1 MLSRIRENLSSWVV
15 GLLIVLVAIPLIFMG
30 LGDYQTP
37 SNSYVLKIND
47 QTITNSKIEQEVY
60 QYKQALS
67 KNYGGSIPPI
77 YTDKFIKKITVE
89 YIIRT
94 TLIDQMSRDFG
105 LVFHNQSI
113 LDNLYNTNAF
123 RDNGVFSKDL
133 YKSQLFR
140 LNVTPEIYESYVYQ
154 KGISEQMKQSI
165 TDTSFL
171 TKNEIIDLAS
181 NRFQERV
188 INYKILSK
196 SKIMS
201 NLVISDEDLFDYYT
215 SNKKDFRDP
224 EHATFKFIEISKES
238 ISNTIDIPNSQ
249 IKDEYD
255 NRIKDGMYSGTNK
268 FNISHI
274 SLQKK
279 DDANSSMHKEIYAA
293 LLNGKSFEQATEDY
307 DVSEESKANR
317 GFMGAYVIEDLPTPF
332 KSVIY
337 NLDIG
342 EISEPFEYQNK
353 FHIVSVKSIT
363 QGKVTKFESVK
374 EDIRRELLNDIVAKK
389 FFSKIDEVN
398 EIVYAGDNGIAY
410 LSDLLKIK
418 VDTSSRVNK
427 DSGSGVFQFNHVRND
442 LFKDDIL
449 FNSKLSQPIFV
460 DDDKFL
466 VAEVDKYVEER
477 QMSFEESKSIIE
489 KLVLDTKTSEILI
502 TTSEELR
509 DNLNAGITKIDSSFE
524 TFNGSTDSE
533 ALKENLKNIFF
544 NSNPTL
550 GFQFKTLPSGDSI
563 IFNIQSINKISKIN
577 KDENYKDFVNFSK
590 NTYSESDF
598 DRVFKIY
605 KKNSIIEV
613 DDKALYGD

>member
-77 YTDKFIKKITVE
+77 YTDKFIKKITIE

-113 LDNLYNTNAF
+113 LANLYNTNAF

-154 KGISEQMKQSI
+154 KGISDQMKQSI

-201 NLVISDEDLFDYYT
+201 NLVISNEDLLDYYT

-224 EHATFKFIEISKES
+224 EHATFKFIEISKER
-238 ISNTIDIPNSQ
+238 ISDTIDIPNSQ

-255 NRIKDGMYSGTNK
+255 NRLKDGMYSGTNK

-274 SLQKK
+274 SVQKK
-279 DDANSSMHKEIYAA
+279 DDASSMHKEIYAA
-293 LLNGKSFEQATEDY
+293 LLNGKSFEQVAEDY
-307 DVSEESKANR
+307 DVSEESKSNR
-317 GFMGAYVIEDLPTPF
+317 GFMGEYVIEDLPTPF

-342 EISEPFEYQNK
+342 KISEPFEYQNK

-374 EDIRRELLNDIVAKK
+374 EDIRRELLIDITAKK

-410 LSDLLKIK
+410 LSDLLKMR
-418 VDTSSRVNK
+418 VDISPRVNK

-449 FNSKLSQPIFV
+449 YNSKLSQPIFV

-502 TTSEELR
+502 STSEELR
-509 DNLNAGITKIDSSFE
+509 DNLNAGILEIDSSFE

-577 KDENYKDFVNFSK
+577 EDENYIDFVNFSK

-598 DRVFKIY
+598 DRVFKIF
-605 KKNSIIEV
+605 KNNSNIEV
-613 DDKALYGD
+613 DNKALYGD

>member
-77 YTDKFIKKITVE
+77 YNDKFIKKITIE

-113 LDNLYNTNAF
+113 LANLYNTNAF

-154 KGISEQMKQSI
+154 KGISDQMKQSI

-201 NLVISDEDLFDYYT
+201 NLVISNEDLLDYYT

-224 EHATFKFIEISKES
+224 EHATFKFIEISKER
-238 ISNTIDIPNSQ
+238 ISDTIDIPNSQ

-255 NRIKDGMYSGTNK
+255 NRLKDGMYSGTNK

-274 SLQKK
+274 SVQKK
-279 DDANSSMHKEIYAA
+279 DDASSMHKEIYAA
-293 LLNGKSFEQATEDY
+293 LLNGKSFEQVTEDY
-307 DVSEESKANR
+307 DVSEESKSNR
-317 GFMGAYVIEDLPTPF
+317 GFMGEYVIEDLPTPF

-342 EISEPFEYQNK
+342 KISEPFEYQNK

-374 EDIRRELLNDIVAKK
+374 EDIRRELLIDITAKK

-410 LSDLLKIK
+410 LSDLLKMR
-418 VDTSSRVNK
+418 VDISPRVNK

-449 FNSKLSQPIFV
+449 YNSKLSQPIFV

-502 TTSEELR
+502 STSEELR
-509 DNLNAGITKIDSSFE
+509 DNLNAGILEIDSSFE

-577 KDENYKDFVNFSK
+577 EDENYIDFVNFSK

-598 DRVFKIY
+598 DRVFKIF
-605 KKNSIIEV
+605 KNNSNIEV
-613 DDKALYGD
+613 DNKALYGD

>member
-77 YTDKFIKKITVE
+77 YTDKFIKKITIE

-113 LDNLYNTNAF
+113 LANLYNTNAF

-154 KGISEQMKQSI
+154 KGISDQMKQSI

-201 NLVISDEDLFDYYT
+201 NLVISNEDLLDYYT

-224 EHATFKFIEISKES
+224 EHATFKFIEISKER
-238 ISNTIDIPNSQ
+238 ISDTIDIPNSQ

-255 NRIKDGMYSGTNK
+255 NRLKDGMYSGTNK
-268 FNISHI
+268 FHISHI
-274 SLQKK
+274 SVQKK
-279 DDANSSMHKEIYAA
+279 DDASSMHKEIYAA
-293 LLNGKSFEQATEDY
+293 LLNGKSFEQVAEDY
-307 DVSEESKANR
+307 DVSEESKSNR
-317 GFMGAYVIEDLPTPF
+317 GFMGEYVIEDLPTPF

-342 EISEPFEYQNK
+342 KISEPFEYQNK

-374 EDIRRELLNDIVAKK
+374 EDIRRELLIDITAKK

-398 EIVYAGDNGIAY
+398 EIVYAGDNGIVY
-410 LSDLLKIK
+410 LSDLLKMR
-418 VDTSSRVNK
+418 VDTSPRISK

-460 DDDKFL
+460 DDDKFI

-502 TTSEELR
+502 STSEELR
-509 DNLNAGITKIDSSFE
+509 DNLNAGILEIDSSFE

-577 KDENYKDFVNFSK
+577 EDENYIDFVNFSK

-598 DRVFKIY
+598 DRVFKIF
-605 KKNSIIEV
+605 KNKSNIEV
-613 DDKALYGD
+613 DNKALYGD

>member
-77 YTDKFIKKITVE
+77 YSDKFIKKITIE

-113 LDNLYNTNAF
+113 LANLYNTNAF

-154 KGISEQMKQSI
+154 KGISDQMKQSI

-201 NLVISDEDLFDYYT
+201 NLVISNEDLLDYYT

-224 EHATFKFIEISKES
+224 EHATFKFIEISKER
-238 ISNTIDIPNSQ
+238 ISDTIDIPNSQ

-255 NRIKDGMYSGTNK
+255 NRLKDGMYSGTNK
-268 FNISHI
+268 FHISHI
-274 SLQKK
+274 SVQKK
-279 DDANSSMHKEIYAA
+279 DDASSMHKEIYAA
-293 LLNGKSFEQATEDY
+293 LLNGKSFEQVTEDY
-307 DVSEESKANR
+307 DVSEESKSNR
-317 GFMGAYVIEDLPTPF
+317 GFLGEYAVEDLPTPF

-342 EISEPFEYQNK
+342 KISEPFEYQNK

-374 EDIRRELLNDIVAKK
+374 EDIRRELLIDITAKK

-410 LSDLLKIK
+410 LSDLLKMR
-418 VDTSSRVNK
+418 VDISPRVNK

-502 TTSEELR
+502 STSEELR
-509 DNLNAGITKIDSSFE
+509 DNLNAGILKIDSSFE

-550 GFQFKTLPSGDSI
+550 GFQFKSLPSGDSI

-598 DRVFKIY
+598 DRVFKIF
-605 KKNSIIEV
+605 KNKSNIEV
-613 DDKALYGD
+613 DNKALYED

>member
-15 GLLIVLVAIPLIFMG
+15 GLLIILVAIPLIFMG

-77 YTDKFIKKITVE
+77 YTDKFIKKITIE

-113 LDNLYNTNAF
+113 LANLYNTNAF

-154 KGISEQMKQSI
+154 KGISDQMKQSI

-201 NLVISDEDLFDYYT
+201 NLVISNEDLLDYYT

-224 EHATFKFIEISKES
+224 EHATFKFIEISKER
-238 ISNTIDIPNSQ
+238 ISDTIDIPNSQ

-255 NRIKDGMYSGTNK
+255 NRLKDGMYSGTNK
-268 FNISHI
+268 FHISHI
-274 SLQKK
+274 SVQKK
-279 DDANSSMHKEIYAA
+279 DDASSMHKEIYAA
-293 LLNGKSFEQATEDY
+293 LLNGKSFEQVAEDY
-307 DVSEESKANR
+307 DVSEESKSNR
-317 GFMGAYVIEDLPTPF
+317 GFMGEYVIEDLPTPF

-342 EISEPFEYQNK
+342 KISEPFEYQNK

-374 EDIRRELLNDIVAKK
+374 EDIRRELLNDITAKK

-398 EIVYAGDNGIAY
+398 EIVYAGDNGIVY
-410 LSDLLKIK
+410 LSDLLKMR
-418 VDTSSRVNK
+418 VDTSPRISK

-502 TTSEELR
+502 STSEELR
-509 DNLNAGITKIDSSFE
+509 DNLNAGILEIDSSFE

-577 KDENYKDFVNFSK
+577 EDENYIDFVNFSK

-598 DRVFKIY
+598 DRVFKIF
-605 KKNSIIEV
+605 KNNSNIEV
-613 DDKALYGD
+613 DNKALYGD

>member
-77 YTDKFIKKITVE
+77 YTDKFIKKITIE

-113 LDNLYNTNAF
+113 LANLYNTNAF

-154 KGISEQMKQSI
+154 KGISDQMKQSI

-201 NLVISDEDLFDYYT
+201 NLVISNEDLLDYYT

-224 EHATFKFIEISKES
+224 EHATFKFIEISKER
-238 ISNTIDIPNSQ
+238 ISDTIDIPNSQ

-255 NRIKDGMYSGTNK
+255 NRLKDGMYSGTNK
-268 FNISHI
+268 FHISHI
-274 SLQKK
+274 SVQKK
-279 DDANSSMHKEIYAA
+279 DDASSMHKEIYAA
-293 LLNGKSFEQATEDY
+293 LLNGKSFEQVTEDY
-307 DVSEESKANR
+307 DVSEESKSNR
-317 GFMGAYVIEDLPTPF
+317 GFMGEYAVEDLPTPF

-342 EISEPFEYQNK
+342 KISEPFEYQNK

-374 EDIRRELLNDIVAKK
+374 EDIRRELLNDITAKK

-398 EIVYAGDNGIAY
+398 EIVYAGDNGIVY
-410 LSDLLKIK
+410 LSDLLKMR
-418 VDTSSRVNK
+418 VDTSPRISK

-502 TTSEELR
+502 STSEELR
-509 DNLNAGITKIDSSFE
+509 DNLNAGILEIDSSFE

-577 KDENYKDFVNFSK
+577 EDENYIDFVNFSK

-598 DRVFKIY
+598 DRVFKIF
-605 KKNSIIEV
+605 KNNSNIEV
-613 DDKALYGD
+613 DNKALYGD

>member
-77 YTDKFIKKITVE
+77 YSDKFIKKITIE

-113 LDNLYNTNAF
+113 LANLYNTNAF

-154 KGISEQMKQSI
+154 KGISDQMKQSI

-201 NLVISDEDLFDYYT
+201 NLVISNEDLLDYYT

-224 EHATFKFIEISKES
+224 EHATFKFIEISKER
-238 ISNTIDIPNSQ
+238 ISDTIDIPNSQ

-255 NRIKDGMYSGTNK
+255 NRLKDGMYSGTNK

-274 SLQKK
+274 SVQKK
-279 DDANSSMHKEIYAA
+279 DDASSMHKEIYAA
-293 LLNGKSFEQATEDY
+293 LLNGKSFEQVAEDY
-307 DVSEESKANR
+307 DVSEESKSNR
-317 GFMGAYVIEDLPTPF
+317 GFLGEYAVEDLPTPF

-342 EISEPFEYQNK
+342 KISEPFEYQNK

-374 EDIRRELLNDIVAKK
+374 EDIRRELLIDITAKK

-410 LSDLLKIK
+410 LSDLLKMR
-418 VDTSSRVNK
+418 VDISPRVNK

-449 FNSKLSQPIFV
+449 YNSKLSQPIFV

-502 TTSEELR
+502 STSEELR
-509 DNLNAGITKIDSSFE
+509 DNLNAGILKIDSSFE

-550 GFQFKTLPSGDSI
+550 GFQFKSLPSGDSI

-598 DRVFKIY
+598 DRVFKIF
-605 KKNSIIEV
+605 KNKSNIEV
-613 DDKALYGD
+613 DNKALYED

>member
-77 YTDKFIKKITVE
+77 YTDKFIKKITIE

-113 LDNLYNTNAF
+113 LANLYNTNAF

-154 KGISEQMKQSI
+154 KGISDQMKQSI

-181 NRFQERV
+181 IRFQERV

-201 NLVISDEDLFDYYT
+201 NLVISNEDLLDYYT

-224 EHATFKFIEISKES
+224 EHATFKFIEISKER
-238 ISNTIDIPNSQ
+238 ISDTIDIPNSQ

-255 NRIKDGMYSGTNK
+255 NRLKDGMYSGTNK
-268 FNISHI
+268 FHISHI
-274 SLQKK
+274 SVQKK
-279 DDANSSMHKEIYAA
+279 DDASSMHKEIYAA
-293 LLNGKSFEQATEDY
+293 LLNGKSFEQVAEDY
-307 DVSEESKANR
+307 DVSEESKSNR
-317 GFMGAYVIEDLPTPF
+317 GFMGEYVIEDLPTPF

-342 EISEPFEYQNK
+342 KISEPFEYQNK

-374 EDIRRELLNDIVAKK
+374 EDIRRELLNDITAKK

-398 EIVYAGDNGIAY
+398 EIVYAGDNGIVY
-410 LSDLLKIK
+410 LSDLLKMR
-418 VDTSSRVNK
+418 VDTSPRISK

-502 TTSEELR
+502 STSEELR
-509 DNLNAGITKIDSSFE
+509 DNLNAGILEIDSSFE

-577 KDENYKDFVNFSK
+577 EDENYIDFVNFSK

-598 DRVFKIY
+598 DRVFKIF
-605 KKNSIIEV
+605 KNNSNIEV
-613 DDKALYGD
+613 DNKALYGD

>member
-77 YTDKFIKKITVE
+77 YTDKFIKKITIE

-113 LDNLYNTNAF
+113 LANLYNTNAF

-154 KGISEQMKQSI
+154 KGISDQMKQSI

-201 NLVISDEDLFDYYT
+201 NLVISNEDLLDYYT

-224 EHATFKFIEISKES
+224 EHATFKFIEISKER
-238 ISNTIDIPNSQ
+238 ISDTIDIPNSQ

-255 NRIKDGMYSGTNK
+255 NRLKDGMYSGTNK

-274 SLQKK
+274 SVQKK
-279 DDANSSMHKEIYAA
+279 DDASSMHKEIYAA
-293 LLNGKSFEQATEDY
+293 LLNGKSFEQVTEDY
-307 DVSEESKANR
+307 DVSEESKSNR
-317 GFMGAYVIEDLPTPF
+317 GFMGEYVIEDLPTPF

-342 EISEPFEYQNK
+342 KISEPFEYQNK

-374 EDIRRELLNDIVAKK
+374 EDIRRELLNDITAKK

-398 EIVYAGDNGIAY
+398 EIVYAGDNGIVY
-410 LSDLLKIK
+410 LSDLLKMR
-418 VDTSSRVNK
+418 VDTSPRISK

-502 TTSEELR
+502 STSEELR
-509 DNLNAGITKIDSSFE
+509 DNLNAGILEIDSSFE

-577 KDENYKDFVNFSK
+577 EDENYIDFVNFSK

-598 DRVFKIY
+598 DRVFKIF
-605 KKNSIIEV
+605 KNNSNIEV
-613 DDKALYGD
+613 DNKALYGD

>member
-77 YTDKFIKKITVE
+77 YTDKFIKKITIE

-113 LDNLYNTNAF
+113 LANLYNTNAF

-154 KGISEQMKQSI
+154 KGISDQMKQSI

-201 NLVISDEDLFDYYT
+201 NLVISNEDLLDYYT

-224 EHATFKFIEISKES
+224 EHATFKFIEISKER
-238 ISNTIDIPNSQ
+238 ISDTIDIPNSQ

-255 NRIKDGMYSGTNK
+255 NRLKDGMYSGTNK
-268 FNISHI
+268 FHISHI
-274 SLQKK
+274 SVQKK
-279 DDANSSMHKEIYAA
+279 DDASSMHKEIYAA
-293 LLNGKSFEQATEDY
+293 LLNGKSFEQVTEDY
-307 DVSEESKANR
+307 DVSEESKSNR
-317 GFMGAYVIEDLPTPF
+317 GFMGEYVIEDLPTPF

-342 EISEPFEYQNK
+342 KISEPFEYQNK

-374 EDIRRELLNDIVAKK
+374 EDIRRELLNDITAKK

-398 EIVYAGDNGIAY
+398 EIVYAGDNGIVY
-410 LSDLLKIK
+410 LSDLLKMR
-418 VDTSSRVNK
+418 VDTSPRISK

-502 TTSEELR
+502 STSEELR
-509 DNLNAGITKIDSSFE
+509 DNLNAGILEIDSSFE

-577 KDENYKDFVNFSK
+577 EDENYIDFVNFSK

-598 DRVFKIY
+598 DRVFKIF
-605 KKNSIIEV
+605 KNNSNIEV
-613 DDKALYGD
+613 DNKALYGD

>member
-77 YTDKFIKKITVE
+77 YNDKFIKKITIE

-123 RDNGVFSKDL
+123 RDNGVFSRDL

-171 TKNEIIDLAS
+171 TKNEIIDLVS

-201 NLVISDEDLFDYYT
+201 NLVISNEDLLDYYT

-224 EHATFKFIEISKES
+224 EHATFKFIEISKER
-238 ISNTIDIPNSQ
+238 ISDTIDIPNSQ

-255 NRIKDGMYSGTNK
+255 NRLKDGMYSGTNK
-268 FNISHI
+268 FHISHI
-274 SLQKK
+274 SVQKK
-279 DDANSSMHKEIYAA
+279 DDASSMHKEIYAA
-293 LLNGKSFEQATEDY
+293 LLNGKSFEQVTEDY
-307 DVSEESKANR
+307 DVSEESKSNR
-317 GFMGAYVIEDLPTPF
+317 GFMGEYVIEDLPTPF

-342 EISEPFEYQNK
+342 KISEPFEYQNK

-374 EDIRRELLNDIVAKK
+374 EDIRRELLNDITAKK

-398 EIVYAGDNGIAY
+398 EIVYAGDNGIVY
-410 LSDLLKIK
+410 LSDLLKMR
-418 VDTSSRVNK
+418 VDTSPRISK

-489 KLVLDTKTSEILI
+489 KLLLDTKTSEILI
-502 TTSEELR
+502 STSEELR
-509 DNLNAGITKIDSSFE
+509 DNLNAGILEIDSSFE

-577 KDENYKDFVNFSK
+577 EDENYIDFVNFSK

-598 DRVFKIY
+598 DRVFKIF
-605 KKNSIIEV
+605 KNNSNIEV
-613 DDKALYGD
+613 DNKALYGD

>member
-77 YTDKFIKKITVE
+77 YNDKFIKKITIE

-113 LDNLYNTNAF
+113 LANLYNTNAF

-154 KGISEQMKQSI
+154 KGISDQMKQSI

-201 NLVISDEDLFDYYT
+201 NLVISNEDLLDYYT

-224 EHATFKFIEISKES
+224 EHATFKFIEISKER
-238 ISNTIDIPNSQ
+238 ISDTIDIPNSQ

-255 NRIKDGMYSGTNK
+255 NRLKDGMYSGTNK
-268 FNISHI
+268 FHISHI
-274 SLQKK
+274 SVQKK
-279 DDANSSMHKEIYAA
+279 DDASSMHKEIYAA
-293 LLNGKSFEQATEDY
+293 LLNGKSFEQVTEDY
-307 DVSEESKANR
+307 DVSEESKSNR
-317 GFMGAYVIEDLPTPF
+317 GFMGEYVIEDLPTPF

-342 EISEPFEYQNK
+342 KISEPFEYQNK

-374 EDIRRELLNDIVAKK
+374 EDIRRELLNDITAKK

-398 EIVYAGDNGIAY
+398 EIVYAGDNGIVY
-410 LSDLLKIK
+410 LSDLLKMR
-418 VDTSSRVNK
+418 VDTSPRISK

-460 DDDKFL
+460 DDDKFI

-502 TTSEELR
+502 STSEELR
-509 DNLNAGITKIDSSFE
+509 DNLNAGILEIDSSFE

-577 KDENYKDFVNFSK
+577 EDENYIDFVNFSK

-598 DRVFKIY
+598 DRVFKIF
-605 KKNSIIEV
+605 KNNSNIEV
-613 DDKALYGD
+613 DNKALYGD

>member
-77 YTDKFIKKITVE
+77 YTDKFIKKITIE

-113 LDNLYNTNAF
+113 LANLYNTNAF

-154 KGISEQMKQSI
+154 KGISDQMKQSI

-201 NLVISDEDLFDYYT
+201 NLVISNEDLLDYYT

-224 EHATFKFIEISKES
+224 EHATFKFIEISKER
-238 ISNTIDIPNSQ
+238 ISDTIDIPNSQ

-255 NRIKDGMYSGTNK
+255 NRLKDGMYSGTNK
-268 FNISHI
+268 FHISHI
-274 SLQKK
+274 SVQKK
-279 DDANSSMHKEIYAA
+279 DDASSMHKEIYAA
-293 LLNGKSFEQATEDY
+293 LLNGKSFEQVTEDY
-307 DVSEESKANR
+307 DVSEESKSNR
-317 GFMGAYVIEDLPTPF
+317 GFMGEYAVEDLPTPF

-342 EISEPFEYQNK
+342 KISEPFEYQNK

-374 EDIRRELLNDIVAKK
+374 EDIRRELLNDITAKK

-398 EIVYAGDNGIAY
+398 EIVYAGDNGIVY
-410 LSDLLKIK
+410 LSDLLKMR
-418 VDTSSRVNK
+418 VDTSPRISK

-460 DDDKFL
+460 DDDKFI

-502 TTSEELR
+502 STSEELR
-509 DNLNAGITKIDSSFE
+509 DNLNAGILEIDSSFE

-577 KDENYKDFVNFSK
+577 EDENYIDFVNFSK

-598 DRVFKIY
+598 DRVFKIF
-605 KKNSIIEV
+605 KNNSNIEV
-613 DDKALYGD
+613 DNKALYGD

>member
-77 YTDKFIKKITVE
+77 YNDKFIKKITIE

-113 LDNLYNTNAF
+113 LANLYNTNAF

-201 NLVISDEDLFDYYT
+201 NLVISNEDLLDYYT

-224 EHATFKFIEISKES
+224 EHATFKFIEISKER
-238 ISNTIDIPNSQ
+238 ISDTIDIPNSQ

-255 NRIKDGMYSGTNK
+255 NRLKDGMYSGTNK

-274 SLQKK
+274 SVQKK
-279 DDANSSMHKEIYAA
+279 DDASSMHKEIYAA
-293 LLNGKSFEQATEDY
+293 LLNGKSFEQVTEDY
-307 DVSEESKANR
+307 DVSEESKSNR
-317 GFMGAYVIEDLPTPF
+317 GFMGEYVIEDLPTPF

-342 EISEPFEYQNK
+342 KISEPFEYQNK

-374 EDIRRELLNDIVAKK
+374 EDIRRELLNDITAKK

-398 EIVYAGDNGIAY
+398 EIVYAGDNGIVY
-410 LSDLLKIK
+410 LSDLLKMR
-418 VDTSSRVNK
+418 VDTSPRISK

-502 TTSEELR
+502 STSEELR
-509 DNLNAGITKIDSSFE
+509 DNLNAGILEIDSSFE

-577 KDENYKDFVNFSK
+577 EDENYIDFVNFSK

-598 DRVFKIY
+598 DRVFKIF
-605 KKNSIIEV
+605 KNNSNIEV
-613 DDKALYGD
+613 DNKALYGD